1 VICAIDSVIL
11 NFILGGIFMR
21 RANGSGQ
28 IFKIKGAHRRNPWR
42 VRITIG
48 WELNQETGK
57 AKQVIKTLGYYSSR
71 HAAEVALSE
80 YLEEP
85 YNIGSKDITFAELYK
100 EWSEQYLP
108 TLAGTS
114 SVRTVESAY
123 SYMHSLYNIKVRDI
137 RVRHLEGCLQ
147 DAYIIPNRGKDKGQ
161 RRYATAGTKARM
173 KSVFNLMFDYALKY
187 DVIKTN
193 YARNF
198 NLDKETVRQKKA
210 EKKEVTIFTNEELQ
224 LLWGNLN
231 KIQFVD
237 MILIG
242 IYSGWRPQELSILK
256 IEDIDFEANTF
267 CGGLKTDAG
276 KNRFVP
282 IHPLIKDL
290 VLNRY
295 NEAVEMGSNYLFNDI
310 EGQRGTTMTYDK
322 YRHRFDKVM
331 NRLNMK
337 HRPHET
343 RHTFSTLAKAYNM
356 KDNVRKLIMGH
367 AIIDFTDRVYT
378 HPLLEELQVEMRKI
392 DKWYPFGVTP
402 ELVLDDIEID

>member
-1 VICAIDSVIL
+1 
-11 NFILGGIFMR
+11 MR

-57 AKQVIKTLGYYSSR
+57 SKQIIKTLGYYPSR

-108 TLAGTS
+108 TLSGTS

-147 DAYIIPNRGKDKGQ
+147 DAYIIPSRGKDKGQ

-210 EKKEVTIFTNEELQ
+210 DKKAVTIFTNEELQ

-231 KIQFVD
+231 KVQFVD

-256 IEDIDFEANTF
+256 IEDIDFDANTF

-282 IHPLIKDL
+282 IHPLIKEL
-290 VLNRY
+290 VVNRY
-295 NEAVEMGSNYLFNDI
+295 NEAVELGSNYLFNDI

-331 NRLNMK
+331 SRLNMK

-343 RHTFSTLAKAYNM
+343 RHTFSTLAKAHNM
-356 KDNVRKLIMGH
+356 KDNVRKLIVGH

-392 DKWYPFGVTP
+392 DKWYPFGITP
-402 ELVLDDIEID
+402 ELVLDDVVID

>member
-1 VICAIDSVIL
+1 
-11 NFILGGIFMR
+11 MR

-28 IFKIKGAHRRNPWR
+28 IFKIKGARRRNPWR
-42 VRITIG
+42 VRITVG
-48 WELNQETGK
+48 WEINEATGK
-57 AKQVIKTLGYYSSR
+57 SKQIIKTLGYYPSR
-71 HAAEVALSE
+71 HDAEVALTE

-85 YNIGSKDITFAELYK
+85 YNIGNKDLTFKELY
-100 EWSEQYLP
+100 EQWSAWYLP
-108 TLAGTS
+108 TLSGLS

-123 SYMHSLYNIKVRDI
+123 KYMHSLYNIKVRDI

-147 DAYIIPNRGKDKGQ
+147 DAYTISERGKDKGQ
-161 RRYATAGTKARM
+161 KRYATAGTKARM

-198 NLDKETVRQKKA
+198 NLDKETVRQKRID
-210 EKKEVTIFTNEELQ
+210 KKEITIFTNEELE
-224 LLWGNLN
+224 LLWGSIN

-256 IEDIDFEANTF
+256 IEDIDLENNTF
-267 CGGLKTDAG
+267 LGGLKTDAG
-276 KNRFVP
+276 KNRYVP

-290 VLNRY
+290 VINRY
-295 NEAVEMGSNYLFNDI
+295 NEAVELKSKYLFNDLD
-310 EGQRGTTMTYDK
+310 GQRGTIMTYDK

-331 NRLNMK
+331 SRLNMH

-378 HPLLEELQVEMRKI
+378 HPLMEELQVEMKKI
-392 DKWYPFGVTP
+392 NKWYPYGVTP
-402 ELVLDDIEID
+402 EVVMNDGVVDWY